1 MARPALIL
9 FDLDGTLTDPK
20 PGITGSIQYALERMG
35 EPVPHA
41 DELEW
46 TIGPPLRLNFVR
58 LVGEARADEGV
69 RLYRER
75 FGETGLFENRL
86 IDGIPELLNSLH
98 TQGHQLVVATS
109 KPHVFASRIVEH
121 FGLAPYFTTVYGSE
135 LDGTRV
141 DKRDLLRHI
150 RDIEQLHP
158 HRSVMI
164 GDREHD
170 VHGAKAIDV
179 RTIGVRWGYGS
190 DEELHR
196 AGAYALVDS
205 PHEIAEHVSVLL
217 S

>member
-1 MARPALIL
+1 MSRPALIL

-35 EPVPHA
+35 EPVPDA
-41 DELEW
+41 DALEW
-46 TIGPPLRLNFVR
+46 TIGPPLRLNFVK
-58 LVGEARADEGV
+58 LVGEERADEGV

-86 IDGIPELLNSLH
+86 IDGIPALLQGLVD
-98 TQGHQLVVATS
+98 QGHQLVVATS

-121 FGLAPYFTTVYGSE
+121 FDLARYFTTVYGSE

-150 RDIEQLHP
+150 RDLEKLHP
-158 HRSVMI
+158 HRSVMV

-190 DEELHR
+190 DEELHK
-196 AGAYALVDS
+196 AGAYALVDR
-205 PHEIAEHVSVLL
+205 PHEINEHIKTLL

>member
-1 MARPALIL
+1 MTRQTLIL

-20 PGITGSIQYALERMG
+20 PGITGSIQYALEQMG

-41 DELEW
+41 DALEW
-46 TIGPPLRLNFVR
+46 TIGPPLRLNFVK

-75 FGETGLFENRL
+75 FGESGLFENRL
-86 IDGIPELLNSLH
+86 IDGIPSLLQSL
-98 TQGHQLVVATS
+98 TAQGHKLVVATS
-109 KPHVFASRIVEH
+109 KPHVFASRIVTH
-121 FGLAPYFTTVYGSE
+121 FHLDPYFSFVYGSE

-150 RDIEQLHP
+150 RDTEDLHP
-158 HRSVMI
+158 DRAVMS

-170 VHGAKAIDV
+170 VYGGKAIDIP
-179 RTIGVRWGYGS
+179 TIGVRWGYGS
-190 DEELHR
+190 DEELQQ

-205 PHEIAEHVSVLL
+205 PHEILSHIERLL
-217 S
+217 G

>member
-1 MARPALIL
+1 MSRQTLVL

-58 LVGEARADEGV
+58 LVGEERADEGV

-75 FGETGLFENRL
+75 FGESGLFENRL
-86 IDGIPELLNSLH
+86 IDGIPALLQSL
-98 TQGHQLVVATS
+98 TAQGHRLVVATS
-109 KPHVFASRIVEH
+109 KPHVFASRIVTH
-121 FGLAPYFTTVYGSE
+121 FNLDPYFSYVYGSE

-150 RDIEQLHP
+150 RATENLHP
-158 HRSVMI
+158 DRAVMI

-170 VHGAKAIDV
+170 VHGGKAIDIP
-179 RTIGVRWGYGS
+179 TIGVRWGYGS
-190 DEELHR
+190 DEELQQ
-196 AGAYALVDS
+196 AGAYALVDN
-205 PHEIAEHVSVLL
+205 PHEIASHIKILL
-217 S
+217 G

>member
-1 MARPALIL
+1 MARETLIL

-35 EPVPHA
+35 EDVPHA

-46 TIGPPLRLNFVR
+46 TIGPPLRLNFVK

-86 IDGIPELLNSLH
+86 IDGIPALLESLH
-98 TQGHQLVVATS
+98 AQGHKMVVATS
-109 KPHVFASRIVEH
+109 KPHVFASRIVTH
-121 FGLAPYFTTVYGSE
+121 FGLDPYFSTVYGSE

-141 DKRDLLRHI
+141 DKRDLLRYI
-150 RDIEQLHP
+150 QRKEQL
-158 HRSVMI
+158 RSDRAVMI

-170 VHGAKAIDV
+170 VYGAKAIEIP
-179 RTIGVRWGYGS
+179 TIGVRWGYGS
-190 DEELHR
+190 DEELQQ
-196 AGAYALVDS
+196 AGVHVLVDA
-205 PHEIAEHVSVLL
+205 PHEIDAQIQILL
-217 S
+217 G

>member
-86 IDGIPELLNSLH
+86 IDGIPELLH
-98 TQGHQLVVATS
+98 TLQAQGHQLVVATS

-150 RDIEQLHP
+150 RSLEQLHP
-158 HRSVMI
+158 ARSVMI

-190 DEELHR
+190 DEELQK

-205 PHEIAEHVSVLL
+205 PHEIAEHVNVLL